1 MCLLK
6 KAFLV
11 HLKIFLIA
19 FPISLI
25 FVLGD
30 YGSSFIY
37 LILTF
42 ALHYYFLYYKGKK
55 QLYYYYNL
63 GFTEKSLLI
72 YNFIFGFFISCVLE
86 II

>member
-19 FPISLI
+19 FPITL
-25 FVLGD
+25 FVVLSN
-30 YGSSFIY
+30 YGSSFLY
-37 LILTF
+37 LILTL
-42 ALHYYFLYYKGKK
+42 ALHYYFLYYKGKE

-72 YNFIFGFFISCVLE
+72 YNLIYGFFISCVLE
-86 II
+86 IL